1 MGNQASKSGTKITP
15 QDRAILDLKVQR
27 DKVKQY
33 QKKLQTLSS
42 HEHRLA
48 QQFLASGDRA
58 KALACLRR
66 RRYQETQLS
75 QTDSQLAN
83 LEGLVSS
90 IEFAQVQTAV
100 VEGLRQG
107 NAVLKEMHRQM
118 DLASVE
124 RLMEETA
131 EAQAYQ
137 RDIDEAIQTQMSRED
152 QEEVDREMEK
162 LEREVNGVQE
172 DVPVSMPEAPT
183 TEPAPI
189 SRPAEE
195 ATAARQQQEEETE
208 QRTAVLA

>member
-1 MGNQASKSGTKITP
+1 M
-15 QDRAILDLKVQR
+15 
-27 DKVKQY
+27 
-33 QKKLQTLSS
+33 
-42 HEHRLA
+42 
-48 QQFLASGDRA
+48 
-58 KALACLRR
+58 
-66 RRYQETQLS
+66 
-75 QTDSQLAN
+75 
-83 LEGLVSS
+83 SS

-172 DVPVSMPEAPT
+172 DAPVSLPEAPT

-189 SRPAEE
+189 SRPTEE
-195 ATAARQQQEEETE
+195 ATPAKKQQEEEAE
-208 QRTAVLA
+208 QRTAILA

>member
-1 MGNQASKSGTKITP
+1 M
-15 QDRAILDLKVQR
+15 
-27 DKVKQY
+27 
-33 QKKLQTLSS
+33 
-42 HEHRLA
+42 
-48 QQFLASGDRA
+48 
-58 KALACLRR
+58 
-66 RRYQETQLS
+66 
-75 QTDSQLAN
+75 
-83 LEGLVSS
+83 SS

-172 DVPVSMPEAPT
+172 DVPVSLPEAPT

-195 ATAARQQQEEETE
+195 ATPARQQQEEETE